1 MKSNSISFPQSSG
14 TVVVDNLVKSVKNAE
29 AIMTSAV
36 LQLIGS
42 KDDIDILATK
52 CYGSSIM
59 KLRPYVVL
67 QWLKVLSYVNPF
79 YVEYQKE
86 IDLINIDDLKKG
98 FKAGIESMK
107 EKQ

>member
-1 MKSNSISFPQSSG
+1 M
-14 TVVVDNLVKSVKNAE
+14 KSVKKAE
-29 AIMTSAV
+29 AIMISVV
-36 LQLIGS
+36 LQLVGS
-42 KDDIDILATK
+42 KDDIDMLAAK

-79 YVEYQKE
+79 YVKYQKE

-98 FKAGIESMK
+98 LKLIL
-107 EKQ
+107 